1 MPCTINDFY
10 EAAGS
15 AVGGQNN
22 PNIVATNPG
31 AVYLIPGVDYYFGNA
46 TGLIEVFEEVKRLQ
60 TGTASQT
67 SFFNFMSN
75 IWSAY
80 SNATNP
86 CQYLEN
92 RYIFFRDQL
101 LNNTFS
107 TSQQLL
113 RTAKRDYFQYMYYNC
128 TCPIPYPTQTQVP
141 PII

>member
-22 PNIVATNPG
+22 PNAIVQNPG
-31 AVYLIPGVDYYFGNA
+31 AVYLIPGVDYYFGSA

-67 SFFNFMSN
+67 SFFTFMSN
-75 IWSAY
+75 IWANY
-80 SNATNP
+80 SNAPDQCN
-86 CQYLEN
+86 YLRT
-92 RYIFFRDQL
+92 RYINFADSL
-101 LNNTFS
+101 VNNTYN
-107 TSQQLL
+107 TAQTLL

-128 TCPIPYPTQTQVP
+128 TCPVP
-141 PII
+141 PLNNVPPPLI

>member
-22 PNIVATNPG
+22 PNAVVQNPG
-31 AVYLIPGVDYYFGNA
+31 AVYLIPGVDYYFGGA

-67 SFFNFMSN
+67 SFFNFMGN
-75 IWSAY
+75 VWAGY
-80 SNATNP
+80 SNAGNP
-86 CQYLEN
+86 CQYLETK
-92 RYIFFRDQL
+92 YEQFRDQL

-107 TSQQLL
+107 TAQTLL
-113 RTAKRDYFQYMYYNC
+113 KTAKRDYFNYMYYNC
-128 TCPIPYPTQTQVP
+128 TCPIPSPGNMP
-141 PII
+141 API